1 MKKNKKLNLYFEEQ
15 SSFRKEKNENENRN
29 NFVISTF
36 LIVFTVICARL
47 IFLGFEKSDF
57 IVSKNNDKF
66 FYERKDIIDSQ
77 GIILAKNITVYDLVL
92 RKSKVKNIQSILLK
106 AKINFSDI
114 DTENLKLENEDKSI
128 VILKKNLSP
137 ADYNK
142 VIALGEPALELSKRE
157 IRIYPHKNLFSH
169 ILGKVD
175 IDNRGISGMEMYL
188 DDKLKDKSDLNI
200 PVQTS
205 LDANIQFLVYE
216 ELLKAVGDFSALGAA
231 AILMDANTGKI
242 ISMVSLPDTDNN
254 KRDTKESKNYLSKA
268 TKGLYEL
275 GSVFKTFT
283 IASAIEN
290 KIVTKDTLFENL
302 RQRVMCGK
310 YPINEYRWDKSKKN
324 LTVEDILVKSSNIG
338 TIEIINMNGLE
349 NQQKFLE
356 SLEIFDMPRL
366 EVAELSK
373 PNQNRWGK
381 CNTLTSGYGHGV
393 STSLLQLTRAY
404 GAIVNGGELLDT
416 SILAHTP
423 VKAKRIISK
432 ETSLIMN
439 DMLRANVSSKNKTE
453 GSGRKADIKGY
464 DVIGKTG
471 TAQKPSENEKGYSDE
486 ILNIFTA
493 AFPHKKPK
501 YVLTVLM
508 DEPKGAPQIWKHNRR
523 EAGWNAVYVAGQII
537 QKIGPSLA
545 INDIDLRETHAST
558 SKIN

>member
-15 SSFRKEKNENENRN
+15 SSFRKEKNENENRS

-36 LIVFTVICARL
+36 LIVFTVICARI

-57 IVSKNNDKF
+57 VISKNNEKF

-77 GIILAKNITVYDLVL
+77 GIILAKNITVHDLVL
-92 RKSKVKNIQSILLK
+92 RKSKAKNIQNILLK
-106 AKINFSDI
+106 AKISFSDI

-188 DDKLKDKSDLNI
+188 DSKLTDKSDLNI

-205 LDANIQFLVYE
+205 LDANIQYLVYE

-242 ISMVSLPDTDNN
+242 VSMVSLPDTDNN
-254 KRDTKESKNYLSKA
+254 KRDAKESKNYLSKA

-290 KIVTKDTLFENL
+290 KMVTKDTLFENL

-338 TIEIINMNGLE
+338 IIEIINKNGLE

-366 EVAELSK
+366 EVVELSQ

-416 SILAHTP
+416 SILAHAP
-423 VKAKRIISK
+423 IKAKRIISK

-439 DMLRANVSSKNKTE
+439 DMLRANVDSKNKIE

-545 INDIDLRETHAST
+545 INDIDLRESHAST

>member
-216 ELLKAVGDFSALGAA
+216 ELLKAVGDCFPCFRYFSDRTL
-231 AILMDANTGKI
+231 
-242 ISMVSLPDTDNN
+242 
-254 KRDTKESKNYLSKA
+254 YL
-268 TKGLYEL
+268 
-275 GSVFKTFT
+275 
-283 IASAIEN
+283 
-290 KIVTKDTLFENL
+290 
-302 RQRVMCGK
+302 
-310 YPINEYRWDKSKKN
+310 
-324 LTVEDILVKSSNIG
+324 
-338 TIEIINMNGLE
+338 
-349 NQQKFLE
+349 
-356 SLEIFDMPRL
+356 
-366 EVAELSK
+366 
-373 PNQNRWGK
+373 
-381 CNTLTSGYGHGV
+381 
-393 STSLLQLTRAY
+393 
-404 GAIVNGGELLDT
+404 
-416 SILAHTP
+416 
-423 VKAKRIISK
+423 
-432 ETSLIMN
+432 
-439 DMLRANVSSKNKTE
+439 
-453 GSGRKADIKGY
+453 
-464 DVIGKTG
+464 
-471 TAQKPSENEKGYSDE
+471 
-486 ILNIFTA
+486 
-493 AFPHKKPK
+493 
-501 YVLTVLM
+501 
-508 DEPKGAPQIWKHNRR
+508 
-523 EAGWNAVYVAGQII
+523 
-537 QKIGPSLA
+537 
-545 INDIDLRETHAST
+545 
-558 SKIN
+558 

>member
-92 RKSKVKNIQSILLK
+92 RKSKVKNIQSIILK

-114 DTENLKLENEDKSI
+114 DTGNLKLENEDKSI

-205 LDANIQFLVYE
+205 FDANIQFLVYE
-216 ELLKAVGDFSALGAA
+216 ELLKAVSDFSALGAA

-254 KRDTKESKNYLSKA
+254 KRDAKETKNYLSKA

-310 YPINEYRWDKSKKN
+310 YPINEYRWDKSKRN

-349 NQQKFLE
+349 NHQKFLE

-366 EVAELSK
+366 EVEELSK

-439 DMLRANVSSKNKTE
+439 DMLRANVNSKNKTE

-471 TAQKPSENEKGYSDE
+471 TAQKPSENEKGYSNE

>member
-1 MKKNKKLNLYFEEQ
+1 M
-15 SSFRKEKNENENRN
+15 
-29 NFVISTF
+29 V
-36 LIVFTVICARL
+36 
-47 IFLGFEKSDF
+47 
-57 IVSKNNDKF
+57 
-66 FYERKDIIDSQ
+66 
-77 GIILAKNITVYDLVL
+77 
-92 RKSKVKNIQSILLK
+92 
-106 AKINFSDI
+106 
-114 DTENLKLENEDKSI
+114 
-128 VILKKNLSP
+128 
-137 ADYNK
+137 
-142 VIALGEPALELSKRE
+142 LGEPALELSKRE

-216 ELLKAVGDFSALGAA
+216 ELLKAVSDFSALGAA

-254 KRDTKESKNYLSKA
+254 KRDAKESKNYLSKA

-310 YPINEYRWDKSKKN
+310 YPINEYRWDKSKRN

-439 DMLRANVSSKNKTE
+439 DMLRANVNSKNKTE

>member
-15 SSFRKEKNENENRN
+15 SSFRKEKNENENRS

-57 IVSKNNDKF
+57 IISKNNEKF

-77 GIILAKNITVYDLVL
+77 GIILAKNITVHDLVL
-92 RKSKVKNIQSILLK
+92 RKSKAKNIQNILLK

-188 DDKLKDKSDLNI
+188 DSKLTDKSDLNI

-205 LDANIQFLVYE
+205 LDANIQYLVYE

-242 ISMVSLPDTDNN
+242 VSMVSLPDTDNN
-254 KRDTKESKNYLSKA
+254 KRDAKESKNYLSKA

-290 KIVTKDTLFENL
+290 KMVTKDTLFENL

-338 TIEIINMNGLE
+338 IIEIINKNGLE

-366 EVAELSK
+366 EVVELSQ

-416 SILAHTP
+416 SILAHAP

-439 DMLRANVSSKNKTE
+439 DMLRANVDSKNKIE

-545 INDIDLRETHAST
+545 INDIDLRESHAST

>member
-15 SSFRKEKNENENRN
+15 SSFRKEKNENENRS

-47 IFLGFEKSDF
+47 IFLGFEKRDF
-57 IVSKNNDKF
+57 VISKNNEKF

-77 GIILAKNITVYDLVL
+77 GIILAKNITVHDLVL
-92 RKSKVKNIQSILLK
+92 RKSKAKNIQNILLK
-106 AKINFSDI
+106 AKISFSDI

-188 DDKLKDKSDLNI
+188 DSKLTDKSDLNI

-205 LDANIQFLVYE
+205 LDANIQYLVYE

-242 ISMVSLPDTDNN
+242 VSMVSLPDTDNN
-254 KRDTKESKNYLSKA
+254 KRDAKESKNYLSKA

-290 KIVTKDTLFENL
+290 KMVTKDTLFENL

-338 TIEIINMNGLE
+338 IIEIINKNGLE

-366 EVAELSK
+366 EVVELSQ

-416 SILAHTP
+416 SILAHAP
-423 VKAKRIISK
+423 IKAKRIISK

-439 DMLRANVSSKNKTE
+439 DMLRANVDSKNKIE

-545 INDIDLRETHAST
+545 INDIDLRESHAST

>member
-1 MKKNKKLNLYFEEQ
+1 
-15 SSFRKEKNENENRN
+15 
-29 NFVISTF
+29 
-36 LIVFTVICARL
+36 
-47 IFLGFEKSDF
+47 
-57 IVSKNNDKF
+57 
-66 FYERKDIIDSQ
+66 
-77 GIILAKNITVYDLVL
+77 
-92 RKSKVKNIQSILLK
+92 
-106 AKINFSDI
+106 
-114 DTENLKLENEDKSI
+114 
-128 VILKKNLSP
+128 
-137 ADYNK
+137 
-142 VIALGEPALELSKRE
+142 LSKRE

-188 DDKLKDKSDLNI
+188 DNKLKDKSDINI

-231 AILMDANTGKI
+231 SILMDANTGKI

-254 KRDTKESKNYLSKA
+254 KRDAKESKNYLSKA

-310 YPINEYRWDKSKKN
+310 YPINEYRWDISKKN

-338 TIEIINMNGLE
+338 TIEIINKNGLE

-356 SLEIFDMPRL
+356 SLEIFDIPRL
-366 EVAELSK
+366 EVAELSQ

-439 DMLRANVSSKNKTE
+439 DMLRANVNSKNKVE

-493 AFPHKKPK
+493 AFPHKNQNMFLQ
-501 YVLTVLM
+501 Y
-508 DEPKGAPQIWKHNRR
+508 
-523 EAGWNAVYVAGQII
+523 
-537 QKIGPSLA
+537 
-545 INDIDLRETHAST
+545 
-558 SKIN
+558 

>member
-1 MKKNKKLNLYFEEQ
+1 MKKNKKLNLYFEDQ

-57 IVSKNNDKF
+57 VISKNNERF

-77 GIILAKNITVYDLVL
+77 GIILAKNITVHDLVL
-92 RKSKVKNIQSILLK
+92 RKSKAKNIQNILLK

-188 DDKLKDKSDLNI
+188 DNKLKDKSDINI

-231 AILMDANTGKI
+231 SILMDANTGKI

-254 KRDTKESKNYLSKA
+254 KRDAKESKNYLSKA

-310 YPINEYRWDKSKKN
+310 YPINEYRWDISKKN

-338 TIEIINMNGLE
+338 TIEIINKNGLE

-356 SLEIFDMPRL
+356 SLEIFDIPRL
-366 EVAELSK
+366 EVAELSQ

-439 DMLRANVSSKNKTE
+439 DMLRANVNSKNKVE

>member
-1 MKKNKKLNLYFEEQ
+1 M
-15 SSFRKEKNENENRN
+15 RKIN
-29 NFVISTF
+29 
-36 LIVFTVICARL
+36 
-47 IFLGFEKSDF
+47 FLGFEKSDF

-142 VIALGEPALELSKRE
+142 VIGLGEPALELSKRE

-310 YPINEYRWDKSKKN
+310 YPINEYRWDKSKK
-324 LTVEDILVKSSNIG
+324 ILP
-338 TIEIINMNGLE
+338 L
-349 NQQKFLE
+349 
-356 SLEIFDMPRL
+356 
-366 EVAELSK
+366 
-373 PNQNRWGK
+373 
-381 CNTLTSGYGHGV
+381 
-393 STSLLQLTRAY
+393 
-404 GAIVNGGELLDT
+404 
-416 SILAHTP
+416 
-423 VKAKRIISK
+423 
-432 ETSLIMN
+432 
-439 DMLRANVSSKNKTE
+439 
-453 GSGRKADIKGY
+453 
-464 DVIGKTG
+464 
-471 TAQKPSENEKGYSDE
+471 
-486 ILNIFTA
+486 
-493 AFPHKKPK
+493 
-501 YVLTVLM
+501 
-508 DEPKGAPQIWKHNRR
+508 
-523 EAGWNAVYVAGQII
+523 
-537 QKIGPSLA
+537 KIYW
-545 INDIDLRETHAST
+545 
-558 SKIN
+558 

>member
-15 SSFRKEKNENENRN
+15 SSFRKEKNENENRS

-57 IVSKNNDKF
+57 IISKNNEKF

-77 GIILAKNITVYDLVL
+77 GIILAKNITVHDLVL
-92 RKSKVKNIQSILLK
+92 RKSKAKNIQNILLK

-188 DDKLKDKSDLNI
+188 DSKLTDKSDLNI

-205 LDANIQFLVYE
+205 LDANIQYLVYE

-242 ISMVSLPDTDNN
+242 VSMVSLPDTDNN
-254 KRDTKESKNYLSKA
+254 KRDAKESKNYLSKA

-290 KIVTKDTLFENL
+290 KMVTKDTLFENL

-338 TIEIINMNGLE
+338 IIEIINKNGLE

-366 EVAELSK
+366 EVVELSQ

-416 SILAHTP
+416 SILAHAP

-439 DMLRANVSSKNKTE
+439 DMLRANVNSKNKIE

-545 INDIDLRETHAST
+545 INDIDLRESHAST

>member
-15 SSFRKEKNENENRN
+15 SSFRKEKNENENRS

-57 IVSKNNDKF
+57 VISKNNEKF

-77 GIILAKNITVYDLVL
+77 GIILAKNITVHDLVL
-92 RKSKVKNIQSILLK
+92 RKSKAKNIQNILLK
-106 AKINFSDI
+106 AKISFSDI

-188 DDKLKDKSDLNI
+188 DSKLTDKSDLNI

-205 LDANIQFLVYE
+205 LDANIQYLVYE

-242 ISMVSLPDTDNN
+242 VSMVSLPDTDNN
-254 KRDTKESKNYLSKA
+254 KRDAKESKNYLSKA

-290 KIVTKDTLFENL
+290 KMVTKDTLFENL

-338 TIEIINMNGLE
+338 IIEIINKNGLE

-366 EVAELSK
+366 EVVELSQ

-416 SILAHTP
+416 SILAHAP
-423 VKAKRIISK
+423 IKAKRIISK

-439 DMLRANVSSKNKTE
+439 DMLRANVDSKNKIE

-545 INDIDLRETHAST
+545 INDIDLRESHAST